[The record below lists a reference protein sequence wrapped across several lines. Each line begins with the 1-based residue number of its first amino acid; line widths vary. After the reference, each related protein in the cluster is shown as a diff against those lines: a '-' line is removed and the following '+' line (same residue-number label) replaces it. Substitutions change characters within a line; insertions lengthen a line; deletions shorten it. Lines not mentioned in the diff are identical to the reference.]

1 MTPVAGGGRSRG
13 VRPKR
18 PYGRRQEPL
27 KRLRAADWA
36 AS

>member
-1 MTPVAGGGRSRG
+1 MTPVEGGPRGRS
-13 VRPKR
+13 VVPKR
-18 PYGRRQEPL
+18 RGGRRQEPL